1 MTNNSNTIIRVK
13 HDASNPYV
21 IVNKTIFTDNRLSWK
36 AKGLHAYLMSRP
48 DDWKVMISDLINQS
62 TDGRDSVYS
71 GLNELI
77 KYKYVKRE
85 RIYVNGRIGRWEY
98 TVYEVPE
105 VPYEDENLLPENP
118 EIEKS
123 DLLPGF
129 PDQENLIQDNPP
141 LLNKDNTN
149 NDLNNNDINNN
160 RRTRTNN
167 DVVVHEISRSQDHAE
182 SKYRITD
189 DAVVGEGATGDE
201 PTQKRNGSP
210 NTLTEPRR
218 QPQIYSTTD
227 MVAQNGSGCQE
238 SGEKKIPEG
247 QEKSSVEEIK
257 EVIERATGGK
267 ITKQAVTKLLE
278 HCGEGRIRYYAANFG
293 KFCQAENITNTVGFF
308 IKAVEEQY
316 PLPESSVKKNKW
328 VAGMIQRQDTD
339 FNGLEKVIQA
349 KNMQKY
355 GANIRT

>member
-1 MTNNSNTIIRVK
+1 MTTNNTIIRVK

-48 DDWKVMISDLINQS
+48 DDWKIMISDLINQS

-98 TVYEVPE
+98 TVYEVP
-105 VPYEDENLLPENP
+105 YEDENLLPGNP
-118 EIEKS
+118 EIEEP

-149 NDLNNNDINNN
+149 KDNTNKYNNNSRMI
-160 RRTRTNN
+160 TNN
-167 DVVVHEISRSQDHAE
+167 DVVVHEISQNRDHAKN
-182 SKYRITD
+182 KYRITD
-189 DAVVGEGATGDE
+189 DDVVESKGPTENE
-201 PTQKRNGSP
+201 PVQKRNGPSGA
-210 NTLTEPRR
+210 LTEPHKH
-218 QPQIYSTTD
+218 PQIYSTTD
-227 MVAQNGSGCQE
+227 MVAQNRSGCQE
-238 SGEKKIPEG
+238 AGEEKIPESQG
-247 QEKSSVEEIK
+247 ESQVEEIK
-257 EVIERATGGK
+257 ELIERATGGK

-278 HCGEGRIRYYAANFG
+278 HCGEERIRYYAANFD
-293 KFCQAENITNTVGFF
+293 KFRQAENITNTVGFF

-328 VAGMIQRQDTD
+328 VAGMIQRHDTD
-339 FNGLEKVIQA
+339 FNGLEKIIQA

-355 GANIRT
+355 GAAIRT

>member
-98 TVYEVPE
+98 TVYEVP
-105 VPYEDENLLPENP
+105 YEEENLLPENP
-118 EIEKS
+118 EIEKT

-160 RRTRTNN
+160 RRTRTDD
-167 DVVVHEISRSQDHAE
+167 DVVVRQISQSQYHTE

-189 DAVVGEGATGDE
+189 DVVVGGGATEDE
-201 PTQKRNGSP
+201 PAQKRNGP
-210 NTLTEPRR
+210 PDALTGPRR
-218 QPQIYSTTD
+218 QPQIHSTTD
-227 MVAQNGSGCQE
+227 MVAQNGSGCQ
-238 SGEKKIPEG
+238 GTDEKKIPDG
-247 QEKSSVEEIK
+247 QGKSSVEEIK
-257 EVIERATGGK
+257 ELIERATGGK

-278 HCGEGRIRYYAANFG
+278 HCGEGRIRYYAANFA
-293 KFCQAENITNTVGFF
+293 KFRQAENITNTVGFF

-316 PLPESSVKKNKW
+316 HLPESSVKKNKW

-355 GANIRT
+355 GAVIRT